1 MPPRARQAS
10 LSVWQSAQHSRA
22 AQEQKDN
29 CGTTPCH
36 QSLTESLSEEHHRAE
51 VAQEQTQVSNQEA
64 QSRLLSKTS
73 LYLSL
78 SSLRIRFSGLRPL
91 AGSLPKHAVP
101 NHSVCSGAEPTNHIG
116 SCQPAAAV
124 KRRRVCAGL
133 CKQTTARTGQIYPR
147 TLTPR
152 RARARNRVV
161 ICQQKVRS
169 TESKKAELRNHQ
181 KKRAV
186 PKKQKKQIPQTGGGA
201 VSESRPPAPG
211 PGVVVGVLEELV

>member
-1 MPPRARQAS
+1 MNFAS
-10 LSVWQSAQHSRA
+10 SRA
-22 AQEQKDN
+22 SSIPFGLAECPTLKSSARAKGQLWYR
-29 CGTTPCH
+29 PCH

-91 AGSLPKHAVP
+91 AGSLPTHAVP

-169 TESKKAELRNHQ
+169 TESKKAELGATLRNHQ

-186 PKKQKKQIPQTGGGA
+186 PKKQKNKSHKPVA
-201 VSESRPPAPG
+201 ER
-211 PGVVVGVLEELV
+211 